1 MRSSAESRSLRFKE
15 RMKGH
20 IAFDR
25 LGDLVVNTVDGTGWV
40 AMDLE
45 FRMRIDDVDR
55 FWNGDHVG
63 QLDGDIVCKELG
75 GACTVSD
82 GHFQL
87 MIPVG
92 NDVRHQHM
100 LYYARFTNTAGRQLT
115 LDGYKEVITGEFDP
129 LEDTT
134 AMLTRIHDGWSN
146 ESDTWSPDAIATGIL
161 RISVIDTVTQLFTF
175 RSDGVSPARATRTI
189 LTFIWRFT
197 RSLWTVYGIER
208 RRRRATPAQ

>member
-1 MRSSAESRSLRFKE
+1 MASSGESRSLRFKE

-25 LGDLVVNTVDGTGWV
+25 LDDLVLATVDGTGWV

-45 FRMRIDDVDR
+45 FQMRIDDVDR
-55 FWNGDHVG
+55 FWKGDHVG
-63 QLDGDIVCKELG
+63 QLGGDIVCKQLG
-75 GACTVSD
+75 GACAVQD

-87 MIPVG
+87 MIPVDD
-92 NDVRHQHM
+92 DVRHQHM
-100 LYYARFTNTAGRQLT
+100 LYYARFTTTQGRRLT

-134 AMLTRIHDGWSN
+134 AMLTRIHDGWTD
-146 ESDTWSPDAIATGIL
+146 ESEKWSPDAIATGVL
-161 RISVIDTVTQLFTF
+161 RISIVDTVTQLFTF
-175 RSDGVSPARATRTI
+175 RSDDVSPIRALRTI

-208 RRRRATPAQ
+208 RRRRARPTQ